1 MRHVYVSC
9 FLLVFSYTI
18 AYVVSAQSTAPAA
31 STASPAELNERV
43 RVLEENLRFANQ
55 GLSKTIDDLLWY
67 QKLSDVAV
75 IDKIRY
81 GSKPPHVIKN
91 PTGQGARNPVV
102 IPAYTFAPR
111 KFASAKK
118 LPLLVFV
125 HDGIHGDFSTLY
137 AHVVRELLDQGYLI
151 IAPEYRGSA
160 GYGGEFYRQIDYGDY
175 ENDDV
180 LAGKRW
186 AVENM
191 AQVDPDRVG
200 IIGWSHGGMI
210 SLMNIFDH
218 PDDYKVAY
226 AGVPVTDIIA
236 RLGYKPQSYRTIF
249 SEATHIG
256 KDPSDNVA
264 EYRRRSP
271 VWNAQKLKTPLL
283 IHTNTNDEDV
293 NVLEVESLINAL
305 KAHDKK
311 FEYKIY
317 QDAPGGHSFN
327 RLDTRLA
334 RDSRDDICRI
344 LARYLTPPAAIR
356 QV

>member
-1 MRHVYVSC
+1 MYNLYLAAFLFFFVSST
-9 FLLVFSYTI
+9 LY
-18 AYVVSAQSTAPAA
+18 AQTPP
-31 STASPAELNERV
+31 ASPTAATPPIDLNERV
-43 RVLEENLRFANQ
+43 RLLEENLRFADQ
-55 GLSKTIDDLLWY
+55 SLAKSVDDLLWY
-67 QKLSDVAV
+67 QKLGDVAI
-75 IDKIRY
+75 IDKVRY
-81 GSKPPHVIKN
+81 DSKPPHVIKN
-91 PTGQGARNPVV
+91 PTGQGASNPVV
-102 IPAYTFAPR
+102 IPAYTFVSK

-151 IAPEYRGSA
+151 FAPEYRGSV
-160 GYGGEFYRQIDYGDY
+160 GYGGSFYNQIDYGDY

-191 AQVDPDRVG
+191 PQVDASRVG

-210 SLMNIFDH
+210 SLMNVFDH
-218 PDDYKVAY
+218 PEDYKVAY
-226 AGVPVTDIIA
+226 AGVPVSDIIA
-236 RLGYKPQSYRTIF
+236 RLGYKPASYRAIF
-249 SEATHIG
+249 SAATHIG
-256 KDPSDNVA
+256 KDPADNVA

-305 KAHDKK
+305 KAHEKK

-317 QDAPGGHSFN
+317 QDAPGGHIFN
-327 RLDTRLA
+327 RLDTKLA
-334 RDSRDDICRI
+334 RDSREEIYKF
-344 LARYLTPPAAIR
+344 LARYLSPPAAMK
-356 QV
+356 

>member
-1 MRHVYVSC
+1 MRNYYLI
-9 FLLVFSYTI
+9 LLIGFIHTATLGQI
-18 AYVVSAQSTAPAA
+18 TPPGQTTSAAPD
-31 STASPAELNERV
+31 LNERV
-43 RVLEENLRFANQ
+43 RMMEENTRFADQ
-55 GLSKTIDDLLWY
+55 GLTKTIDDLLWY
-67 QKLSDVAV
+67 QKLGDVAV
-75 IDKIRY
+75 IDKVLY
-81 GSKPPHVIKN
+81 TSKPPHVIKN
-91 PTGQGARNPVV
+91 PTGQGANNPVV
-102 IPAYTFAPR
+102 IPAYTFAAK

-118 LPLLVFV
+118 LPLLVMV

-137 AHVVRELLDQGYLI
+137 AHIVRELLDQGYLI
-151 IAPEYRGSA
+151 IAPEYRGSV
-160 GYGGEFYRQIDYGDY
+160 GYGGVFYNQIDYGDY

-180 LAGKRW
+180 LAGKQW
-186 AVENM
+186 AVENLPQ
-191 AQVDPDRVG
+191 ADADRTG

-236 RLGYKPQSYRTIF
+236 RLGYKPQAYRTIF

-256 KDPSDNVA
+256 KDPADNVA

-305 KAHDKK
+305 KAHEKK

-327 RLDTRLA
+327 RLDTKLA
-334 RDSRDDICRI
+334 RESRGEIYRF
-344 LARYLTPPAAIR
+344 LARYLTPPNPAK
-356 QV
+356 

>member
-1 MRHVYVSC
+1 MYKLG
-9 FLLVFSYTI
+9 LLIYFSFIQAVTY
-18 AYVVSAQSTAPAA
+18 AQTALPVPATP
-31 STASPAELNERV
+31 TASPDLSERV
-43 RVLEENLRFANQ
+43 RMLEENNRFSDQ
-55 GLSKTIDDLLWY
+55 GLAKSIDDLLWY
-67 QKLSDVAV
+67 QKLGDVAN
-75 IDKIRY
+75 IDKVRY
-81 GSKPPHVIKN
+81 ASKPPHVVRN
-91 PTGQGARNPVV
+91 PTGQGATNPVV
-102 IPAYTFAPR
+102 IPAYTFVAK

-118 LPLLVFV
+118 LPLLIFV

-137 AHVVRELLDQGYLI
+137 AHIVRELMEQGYLVL
-151 IAPEYRGSA
+151 APEYRGSA
-160 GYGGEFYRQIDYGDY
+160 GYGGTFYNQIDYGDF

-186 AVENM
+186 AVENLPQ
-191 AQVDPDRVG
+191 ADADRVG

-218 PDDYKVAY
+218 PDEYKVAY
-226 AGVPVTDIIA
+226 AGVPVSDIIA

-249 SEATHIG
+249 SAATHIG

-305 KAHDKK
+305 KAHEKK

-327 RLDTRLA
+327 RLDTKLA
-334 RDSRDDICRI
+334 RESREEIYRF
-344 LARYLTPPAAIR
+344 LARYLTPPGAVG
-356 QV
+356 QK

>member
-1 MRHVYVSC
+1 MYNLYTVIVL
-9 FLLVFSYTI
+9 FLLSFGLY
-18 AYVVSAQSTAPAA
+18 AQTAP
-31 STASPAELNERV
+31 SSQTTSSPASELSERV
-43 RVLEENLRFANQ
+43 RMLEENLRFSDQ
-55 GLSKTIDDLLWY
+55 GLAKSIDDLLWY
-67 QKLSDVAV
+67 QKLGDVAL
-75 IDKIRY
+75 IDKVRY
-81 GSKPPHVIKN
+81 TSKPPHVVKN
-91 PTGQGARNPVV
+91 PTGQGATNPVI
-102 IPAYTFAPR
+102 IPAYTFVGK

-118 LPLLVFV
+118 LPMLVFV
-125 HDGIHGDFSTLY
+125 HDGVHGDFSTLY
-137 AHVVRELLDQGYLI
+137 AHVVRELVEQGYI
-151 IAPEYRGSA
+151 IVAPEYRGSV
-160 GYGGEFYRQIDYGDY
+160 GYGGSFYNQIDYGDY

-186 AVENM
+186 AVENLP
-191 AQVDPDRVG
+191 QVDADRIG

-226 AGVPVTDIIA
+226 AGVPVSDIIM
-236 RLGYKPQSYRTIF
+236 RLGYKQPNYRAIF
-249 SEATHIG
+249 SAATHIG

-293 NVLEVESLINAL
+293 NVMEVESLINAL
-305 KAHDKK
+305 KAHEKK

-327 RLDTRLA
+327 RLDTKLA
-334 RDSRDDICRI
+334 RESREEIYKF
-344 LARYLTPPAAIR
+344 LARYLTPPGALK
-356 QV
+356 